1 LSDSEQEEQ
10 EDGGGDDESL
20 QAIRYSGMLRKKK
33 EDHGMF
39 EDPYKTMCMATLDD
53 GILTLKM
60 IVNGEVTDSQEMYN
74 LGDGW
79 KLIIRDDKKDRFSL
93 IRSSGSSSEPTQIT
107 LKAENR
113 MEGEAWIEK
122 LTETARW
129 FGECIRQVNA
139 AHEQQEEQSRP
150 QTKKGE
156 QCGIGMVLRQTK
168 DGLIVIKL
176 APGAPAAAS
185 NQIELEDI
193 LLKVDG
199 KAVSTAEEAAECILG
214 DKGSEIH
221 LLFQRVVGGKKVM
234 RLLSSS
240 LTSSCH
246 LPFAPPSLSPHSFP
260 VFPCIALSHP
270 FFRSSFLCG

>member
-1 LSDSEQEEQ
+1 MRTRNLLSDSEQEEQ

-221 LLFQRVVGGKKVM
+221 LLFQRVVGGKKVK
-234 RLLSSS
+234 
-240 LTSSCH
+240 
-246 LPFAPPSLSPHSFP
+246 FP
-260 VFPCIALSHP
+260 VRLI
-270 FFRSSFLCG
+270 RGKV